1 MGVDPAKIERMEQLL
16 RAQLALLQSAPPPE
30 EGLAAAQRNFL
41 GRMRTAAESSEEIS
55 AKLALEWLWYG
66 RQLEPGEVEKMLAD
80 ITTKD
85 LAKAVPAFTRGVFA
99 LVSN

>member
-1 MGVDPAKIERMEQLL
+1 MH
-16 RAQLALLQSAPPPE
+16 
-30 EGLAAAQRNFL
+30 
-41 GRMRTAAESSEEIS
+41 TAAMSNEEIS

-66 RQLEPGEVEKMLAD
+66 RLLEPGEAEKMLTD

-85 LAKAVPAFTRGVFA
+85 LAKAVPAFTSGVFA